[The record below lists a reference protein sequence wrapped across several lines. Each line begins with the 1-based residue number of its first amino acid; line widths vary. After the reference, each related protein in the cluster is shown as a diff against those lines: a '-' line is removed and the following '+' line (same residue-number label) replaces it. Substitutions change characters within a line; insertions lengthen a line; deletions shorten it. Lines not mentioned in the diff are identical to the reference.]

1 MRSNLLF
8 AHHQLYIN
16 EKLTGPL
23 DKALCGSLV
32 YSCGTN
38 PSCWRVSFPSKAP
51 CKRTQHCCMYMLRP
65 FAHPVACCCGKFETG
80 QTFELPT
87 FLLDSFAQLF
97 KHCWGQARNK
107 LAVELKGRF
116 PFNKSSGL
124 KFRKIHAPNG
134 RYIPVAQSR
143 PKPML
148 VWLLLL

>member
-1 MRSNLLF
+1 MLKS
-8 AHHQLYIN
+8 
-16 EKLTGPL
+16 T
-23 DKALCGSLV
+23 SL
-32 YSCGTN
+32 
-38 PSCWRVSFPSKAP
+38 VSFPSKAP

-124 KFRKIHAPNG
+124 KFRKIKAPNG

-148 VWLLLL
+148 VWLLLLQAGCKRVVLGTTVLSNGNGRFGPADRPTD